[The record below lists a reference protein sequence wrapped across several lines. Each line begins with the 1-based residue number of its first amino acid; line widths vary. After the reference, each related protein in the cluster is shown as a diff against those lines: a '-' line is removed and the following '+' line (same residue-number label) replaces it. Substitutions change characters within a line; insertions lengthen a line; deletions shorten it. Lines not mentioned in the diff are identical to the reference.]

1 MPIQTIKKIK
11 PYLSNKLRILKDIAH
26 LYQIS
31 YAVGFDKTISLVNLF
46 ENEYGH
52 QKSVHLGKPVDASLN
67 PIPWYTYPAIEYLKQ
82 FDFVDK
88 HIFEYG
94 SGNSSIFWSLL
105 AKSVTSVEID
115 PEWFETISKS
125 KSKNLSIHL
134 KEEQFEYV
142 DFIEN
147 ANKLYDVIVIDG
159 AYRYDCAKAAIK
171 CISDDGLII
180 LDNSERYPKLC
191 SELRNH
197 DLLQV
202 DFFGLGPINYY
213 TWTTSLFF
221 QKRCRLKPLKKLPCF
236 GVGSLREEF
245 DE

>member
-1 MPIQTIKKIK
+1 MSMHNIKKNRLS
-11 PYLSNKLRILKDIAH
+11 LSNKYKTIKNIVRLLWMSYRI
-26 LYQIS
+26 
-31 YAVGFDKTISLVNLF
+31 GFDKMMSLVNLV

-52 QKSVHLGKPVDASLN
+52 QQSVQLGKPVDASLN

-88 HIFEYG
+88 NIFEYG

-115 PEWFETISKS
+115 PQWFEIISKS
-125 KSKNLSIHL
+125 KSENLSIHL

-142 DFIEN
+142 NFIGN
-147 ANKLYDVIVIDG
+147 DDKLYDLIVIDG
-159 AYRYDCAKAAIK
+159 AYRYECAKAAVK
-171 CISDDGLII
+171 YISDDGLII

-191 SELRNH
+191 SELRSH

-221 QKRCRLKPLKKLPCF
+221 QKQCRLKPLNKLPYF
-236 GVGSLREEF
+236 GVGSLCEEF